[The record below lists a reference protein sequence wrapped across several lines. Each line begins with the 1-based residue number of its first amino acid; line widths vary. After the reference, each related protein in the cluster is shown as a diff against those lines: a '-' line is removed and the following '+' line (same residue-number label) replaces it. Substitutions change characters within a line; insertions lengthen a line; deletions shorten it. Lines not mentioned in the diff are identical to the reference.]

1 MGVVS
6 VDGAVRSLD
15 HEIEHEGLRFGEDGY
30 DVRVFRLKGKMEA
43 SEVDR
48 GEHGWSRFWRRRQES
63 QPGNESRDVRR
74 S

>member
-30 DVRVFRLKGKMEA
+30 DVRAFRLKGKMEA

-48 GEHGWSRFWRRRQES
+48 GEHGWGVGSGEGGKSHNQAMS
-63 QPGNESRDVRR
+63 PGT
-74 S
+74 